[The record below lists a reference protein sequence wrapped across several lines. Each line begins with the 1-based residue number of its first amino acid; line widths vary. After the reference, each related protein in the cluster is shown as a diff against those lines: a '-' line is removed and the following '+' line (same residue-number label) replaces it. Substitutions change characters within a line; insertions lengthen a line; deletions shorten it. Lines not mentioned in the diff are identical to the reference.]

1 MLHLSWTQF
10 GRIRVHKFV
19 AGKPKTHAPTGSR
32 APSKNPSLEPSIAP
46 SLSSKPS
53 VTKYAIEVQIKLDN
67 DSSQT
72 GWSITSVDDGTVII
86 DRPPGY
92 FSGNDTQILVET
104 IRLEAGEYTFSV
116 LDSNGDGFCCE
127 QGIGY
132 YSLYSNKKLLLFRQ
146 GEFEYSY
153 SETFLIGTAPP
164 PTNNEGTISKLA
176 PMLRGSIQSSYYI
189 KRQRKHVDQEPW
201 ESIFLRFHVAGR
213 EKRLY
218 YILPGWQSG
227 NSDCIGDHKIHPCCQ
242 VNGSTYHFHFYV
254 QCILKLKSLTFI
266 EFQVSG

>member
-1 MLHLSWTQF
+1 MSRPAGYYEDEKSQKIIETVHLPKGLDYQFKILDFMGDGICCWAGNGWYSLYEGGDINDNSTQLFYGNGDF

-189 KRQRKHVDQEPW
+189 KRQRKHVDQEP
-201 ESIFLRFHVAGR
+201 
-213 EKRLY
+213 
-218 YILPGWQSG
+218 
-227 NSDCIGDHKIHPCCQ
+227 
-242 VNGSTYHFHFYV
+242 
-254 QCILKLKSLTFI
+254 
-266 EFQVSG
+266 